1 MIFIIA
7 IAMMISVVI
16 CIIMGGADIGK
27 DIEKDNIEIGKWI
40 DEKHNK

>member
-7 IAMMISVVI
+7 IAMMISVPI
-16 CIIMGGADIGK
+16 CIIMGGADIG
-27 DIEKDNIEIGKWI
+27 KDNIEIGKWI